1 MENSNLIT
9 ANCYTTTHSDQSYYP
24 SGITVATPP
33 TNTVEEPKY
42 LKEVL
47 EIVNKYG
54 IDSVKEWCKDM
65 GTKKKEEEKKKL
77 ENSRLSPRKTMPA
90 LINVTFQED
99 KGLVCAIWEDG
110 SRTFVKNN
118 KEEWD
123 PVKGMAMA
131 ICKKYMGDNY
141 DYIEKFKKLKTIR
154 KFYEKGNS

>member
-1 MENSNLIT
+1 METSNLIT
-9 ANCYTTTHSDQSYYP
+9 ASCYTTTHSGQSYYP
-24 SGITVATPP
+24 SGIAVATPP
-33 TNTVEEPKY
+33 TNTVDEPKY

-65 GTKKKEEEKKKL
+65 DTKKKEEEKKKL

-110 SRTFVKNN
+110 SRTNVKNN

-123 PVKGMAMA
+123 TVKGMAMA